1 MTNTKNTDIAQYIN
15 YLLDC
20 IRAEMRVANYYRS
33 LVMTLLY
40 RPTPF

>member
-20 IRAEMRVANYYRS
+20 IRAEHRAM
-33 LVMTLLY
+33 LY
-40 RPTPF
+40 WRRLYFMQFESAPF